1 MPKRKSDD
9 NIDFTHNKRLCV
21 KNKTTNELKEKM
33 VHNNSLI
40 DKSKDSIDFFYI
52 SYIIQLIS
60 EFRNGDTIFNLKW
73 FSFLEFLALY
83 LARFSR
89 NLIYGGLESLF
100 RTRKGQ

>member
-52 SYIIQLIS
+52 S
-60 EFRNGDTIFNLKW
+60 
-73 FSFLEFLALY
+73 
-83 LARFSR
+83 
-89 NLIYGGLESLF
+89 
-100 RTRKGQ
+100 